1 MSIYGAPIVP
11 ARNPAAGQAVPFMS
25 PVNYVSPPGA
35 SNNVNV
41 PLVVPNMAQV
51 GPFEGVDL
59 RAVYDAV
66 QGRPATTRVERDH
79 PDAPFLGRLAAVFE
93 VASLHASAD
102 AMWRNEMP
110 PSAIAYE
117 TEQLDVTITRFP
129 AAVAKRINDM
139 GPTTAPVN
147 LTTRIT
153 ADVVKFGIGFQGSTN
168 HRLTTNGQRI
178 WLQEI
183 AVCLQ
188 SFSIAAII
196 YMWQI
201 VLSTAFTR
209 GASTWRLGLN
219 QRVAITD
226 ALNRQI
232 ALSFAAHFGCMG
244 RSPDGHE
251 QTINALDA
259 VLQSTNSAQSVSHLY
274 TTLRH
279 ERYLT
284 RFQHPDR
291 RDPEKSSQT
300 SVERAEKGLRAFQAA
315 PRVRTTVVHPTPIG
329 HGVDNFEPLASINEF
344 GLYYPAAGAA
354 DKVAQVKEGRY
365 TRQGDF
371 VPVYDFV
378 ADSTHKFSQDE
389 ADEYAGIFDV
399 PPAGGVVPPVNTI
412 STDLLN
418 RWYHGARPGAIGV
431 HHTLPVADFYARA
444 GMGYI
449 VATVRESERQEDI
462 ALRPIVAAL
471 APGAAAP
478 PRPFRDILTIMNNP
492 ANQLTAAKCTQL
504 GNMGVPLF
512 WSYIAVQPHV
522 RMEAEGVMA
531 TSAGGVGYSVLTPM
545 RFNKAEML
553 NRLDRVRM
561 EMGIGGIVVNQDR
574 VAIAPGTCVTA
585 CVSGGSAVPHTQA
598 SSMRVFNDNSDANP
612 ADESVYFIPVLA
624 NEIGRLAAMRTFDF
638 AGHYPATN
646 GTPNYHYSSW
656 QWVENKYGITQSH
669 AATTAEHY
677 LQQIGSPFNRRN
689 TMLLLGPTEL
699 STISNQASSHRL
711 QCAWP
716 GLWYDGF
723 LGDLTGRTGAAMKHT
738 ECVTAYPS

>member
-1 MSIYGAPIVP
+1 MSIYGAPIMP
-11 ARNPAAGQAVPFMS
+11 APNPAAGQHVPFMS
-25 PVNYVSPPGA
+25 PAAYVHPPGS

-66 QGRPATTRVERDH
+66 QGRPATVRVERDH
-79 PDAPFLGRLAAVFE
+79 PEGPFLGRLAAVFE

-110 PSAIAYE
+110 PSVIAYE
-117 TEQLDVTITRFP
+117 TAQLDVTITRFP

-168 HRLTTNGQRI
+168 HRLTTNGQKV

-201 VLSTAFTR
+201 VLSTAYTR

-244 RSPDGHE
+244 RSADGHE

-259 VLQSTNSAQSVSHLY
+259 VLQATNSAQSVSNLY

-279 ERYLT
+279 QRYLT
-284 RFQHPDR
+284 RFQHPDN
-291 RDPEKSSQT
+291 RDPEKSSQA
-300 SVERAEKGLRAFQAA
+300 SVVRAEKGLRAFQAT
-315 PRVRTTVVHPTPIG
+315 PRVSTTVVHPMQLG
-329 HGVDNFEPLASINEF
+329 HGVDNFEALGSSNEF

-354 DKVAQVKEGRY
+354 DKVAQVKKGEY

-378 ADSTHKFSQDE
+378 SDSSHKFSQDE
-389 ADEYAGIFDV
+389 ADRHAGIFSM
-399 PPAGGVVPPVNTI
+399 PGGAAGNTL
-412 STDLLN
+412 SHALLDQ
-418 RWYHGARPGAIGV
+418 WYHGTAP
-431 HHTLPVADFYARA
+431 LPVVAGNHGLSVATFYARA

-449 VATVRESERQEDI
+449 VAMVRESERQEDI
-462 ALRPIVAAL
+462 AITAAY
-471 APGAAAP
+471 PGAVPAGVA
-478 PRPFRDILTIMNNP
+478 RPWRDVLNIMNNP
-492 ANQLTAAKCTQL
+492 ADQLTAASCTQL

-512 WSYIAVQPHV
+512 WSHIAVQPHL

-561 EMGIGGIVVNQDR
+561 EMGVGGIVVNQDR
-574 VAIAPGTCVTA
+574 VALAPGTSITG

-598 SSMRVFNDNSDANP
+598 SSMRVFHDNSDANP
-612 ADESVYFIPVLA
+612 ADESVYFLPVLA
-624 NEIGRLAAMRTFDF
+624 NEIGPLASKRTFDF
-638 AGHYPATN
+638 SGHYPASN
-646 GTPNYHYSSW
+646 GTPNFHYSSFNFVR
-656 QWVENKYGITQSH
+656 QHYNITQDHS
-669 AATTAEHY
+669 ATTAEHY

-689 TMLLLGPTEL
+689 TMLLLGPTTL
-699 STISNQASSHRL
+699 STISNPASPQTL

-716 GLWYDGF
+716 GKWYDGF
-723 LGDLTGRTGAAMKHT
+723 FGDLIGRTGAAMKTT